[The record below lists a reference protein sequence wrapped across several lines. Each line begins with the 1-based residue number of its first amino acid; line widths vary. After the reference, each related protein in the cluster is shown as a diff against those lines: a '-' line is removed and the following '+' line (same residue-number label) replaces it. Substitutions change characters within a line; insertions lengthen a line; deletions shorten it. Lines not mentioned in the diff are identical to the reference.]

1 MSPLDALPAD
11 VLTSP
16 THAPTDAC
24 PPSSSRPPSH
34 ADLIPP
40 PQLDKNGAPKIWVVD
55 QRLPLHPLSVSNLAP
70 IYCVSSTNKRQIQGA
85 KLLTSINTYTARQHA
100 IAASDPDAEIFAPL
114 TEAAMLARGRSWD
127 RIDAGDTGGVSIYS
141 SDNDADPYTRAFI
154 GVGNPRLTSLP
165 GNVMFDSKHKIVG
178 IHTPFFYFGAAHTVF
193 ALHAEDYNAM
203 SLNYHHF
210 GADKIWRVVSP
221 RYYHVVE
228 DFVAAQLIG
237 PTKGRK
243 LPHKKC
249 SQFVR
254 HASIYLPGITLE
266 VAGARSIQF
275 RQRPGELVITWP
287 LAYHEGY
294 NEGLNIN
301 EACGYGHK
309 NWRRVFATGEEAK
322 KGEAEIYRPCC
333 EKCMGGVHPIIL
345 DFDPEAASEEGNEHD
360 TDGIL
365 NIGEDEKAFTT
376 LGKDSPVAG
385 QRTGRKRLRPPSNDE
400 IEETVRV
407 KRLKPPREKKKVAI
421 EKEETAEDH
430 RYAVGQDWES
440 RGSQDDGQDCIHV
453 APSQPLPT
461 IKVKAKGK
469 KKPPKKSITDVNKK
483 APIPRRS
490 KTTVQKTS

>member
-11 VLTSP
+11 SP
-16 THAPTDAC
+16 APPYSAPTNAC
-24 PPSSSRPPSH
+24 PPTFFRPPSH

-40 PQLDKNGAPKIWVVD
+40 PQLDKNGAPKIWIVD

-85 KLLTSINTYTARQHA
+85 KLLTSINTYTAQQRA
-100 IAASDPDAEIFAPL
+100 IAASDPDVEIFAPL

-228 DFVAAQLIG
+228 DFVAAQLLG

-254 HASIYLPGITLE
+254 HTSIYLPGTTLE

-294 NEGLNIN
+294 NEGVNIN

-322 KGEAEIYRPCC
+322 KGEAAIYRPCS

-345 DFDPEAASEEGNEHD
+345 DFDPEAASEEGNEDHK
-360 TDGIL
+360 DGIL
-365 NIGEDEKAFTT
+365 NIGEDEEAFTT
-376 LGKDSPVAG
+376 LGRESLVAG
-385 QRTGRKRLRPPSNDE
+385 QRTSRKRLRPTSDNDVKE
-400 IEETVRV
+400 AVRV
-407 KRLKPPREKKKVAI
+407 KRLKPPREKKKVPI
-421 EKEETAEDH
+421 ENEETTEDH
-430 RYAVGQDWES
+430 RYAVGWDWES

-453 APSQPLPT
+453 APNQPLPI
-461 IKVKAKGK
+461 IKAKAKGK
-469 KKPPKKSITDVNKK
+469 KRPPKKSINDGIKK
-483 APIPRRS
+483 VPITRRS